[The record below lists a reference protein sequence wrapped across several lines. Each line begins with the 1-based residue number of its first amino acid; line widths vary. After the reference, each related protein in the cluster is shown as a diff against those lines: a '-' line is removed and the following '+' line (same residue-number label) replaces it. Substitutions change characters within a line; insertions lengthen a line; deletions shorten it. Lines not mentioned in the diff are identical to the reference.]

1 MHSGELHVGITFH
14 MARVSVS
21 KEASR
26 LESAAEGERE
36 RFGALLKQFRL
47 RLNAELRSLG
57 PFLRLPIRVGKMP
70 TQEEIAEAVG
80 ISRVWYAMLESNRR
94 VRVSAQVLARISDAL
109 MLSSS
114 ERDELFSL
122 ALPELRSAA
131 LTDRSTALLAAFG
144 WLRPVTRRLW
154 AATTEAEALTI
165 VREYA
170 MAQLSP
176 DLMIT
181 RTRVGAGHWAYA
193 GTGDSHSGER
203 VEQLDELLRNR
214 LGQTAVDESLCY
226 PVMGQPGE
234 LLTRYERAA
243 VTDGGELDAVGWSD
257 VSFAIACV
265 RSQGG
270 FVARLLALHHTAHPF
285 SELERA
291 ELSVLADLAS
301 LALSGRA

>member
-1 MHSGELHVGITFH
+1 
-14 MARVSVS
+14 MACTLVS
-21 KEASR
+21 KGAIQ
-26 LESAAEGERE
+26 LESVAAGERE

-47 RLNAELRSLG
+47 RLNVELRSLG
-57 PFLRLPIRVGKMP
+57 PFLRLPTRVGKVP

-80 ISRVWYAMLESNRR
+80 ISRVWYAMLENDHR
-94 VRVSAQVLARISDAL
+94 VRVSAQVLARISDTL

-122 ALPELRSAA
+122 ALPELRSTA

-144 WLRPVTRRLW
+144 RLRPVTRRLW
-154 AATTEAEALTI
+154 VATTEAEALTI

-170 MAQLSP
+170 MAQFGP
-176 DLMIT
+176 DLMVT
-181 RTRVGAGHWAYA
+181 RIRVGLGRWAYA

-214 LGQTAVDESLCY
+214 RGETAVDESLCH
-226 PVMGQPGE
+226 PVLGQPGE
-234 LLTRYERAA
+234 LLTRYERTSAA
-243 VTDGGELDAVGWSD
+243 DSGELDAVGWND
-257 VSFAIACV
+257 ISFAIACV
-265 RSQGG
+265 RSRGG
-270 FVARLLALHHTAHPF
+270 FIARLLAVHYTAHPF